1 MRHPDGQRD
10 GSADRTG
17 TPTVGYKKTDPGYPD
32 RFVEKMATPTLAS
45 DRIGLPEFALFRP
58 LRRAVRPVLPA
69 TVRFSGRPE
78 CGTATNGTRSLTNET
93 AHRVLRKL
101 RAKPR
106 SRRRFPRRAIPKPR
120 LQRPDP
126 AFRAAPYYQVFTERY
141 PFAAN
146 LSIIDLLFC
155 EGPDSTGILRN
166 STVR

>member
-106 SRRRFPRRAIPKPR
+106 SRRRFPRRAIPE
-120 LQRPDP
+120 
-126 AFRAAPYYQVFTERY
+126 AAPATSRPGIPGRTLLPGFHRT
-141 PFAAN
+141 
-146 LSIIDLLFC
+146 LSFRGEPVDHR
-155 EGPDSTGILRN
+155 PVVLR
-166 STVR
+166 RA